1 VRDVVSFGPFRLYPT
16 ERLLEKDAVPIQ
28 IGGRALDILIVLA
41 ERAGEVVDKRDLV
54 ARVWA
59 HVHVDEGSLRF
70 HVATL
75 RKALGDGQGGAR
87 YVKNVPGRGYCL
99 VAPISR
105 SNASDPPPKTTAL
118 NRSQSLPA
126 TIPNMIGRDEVV
138 QKIMEE
144 LSSRRFVT
152 IVGPGGIGKTT
163 VAIAVGHRMLS
174 VFDGIVCFLDV
185 GSISDGH
192 LIPSVLASMLGLLV
206 QSDNPIPNL
215 LAFLNDKR
223 ILILLDGCEHV
234 IEPLALLAENIFQKA
249 PQTYILATS
258 RESMRADGESV
269 HRLFPL
275 DGPPQDVVHS
285 VTELAAYPAARMF
298 LERVDAGNA
307 DFVVSDDHAASIA
320 EICNKV
326 DGIPLAIEL
335 AASQVTAYGIQG
347 VASLLKDRF
356 GLLWKGR
363 RTALSRH
370 QTLSATL
377 DWSFDLLPEFE
388 KIIFRR
394 LSVFVGLFS
403 LEAARAIV
411 ADDQITEEQVV
422 AVLADLVAKSL
433 VTPVIDAAPLRYR
446 LLDMTRAYL
455 LTKPIET
462 DAAALIARRHA
473 FYFTQY
479 LDRAASSNTSVN
491 DSGAYAGSVRAA
503 LQWCFSSEGDRLAGI
518 ELTAAAAPYFLEM
531 SLMTECRFW
540 AEQAIAASSSEQIS
554 ASREVQLQYALGISL
569 LFTGGSADQVSTALN
584 KALALAE
591 SLNDM
596 HAQLRLMSALHIFKT
611 RGSDFVG
618 SLEVSERCMAVAKK
632 IGDPSSIMVAEWL
645 LGIANHLIGNQ
656 EEACRQCESAMTST
670 RAPEWGSLGRLG
682 YDRRIIALVVRARA
696 LWLAGRP
703 EQAAEVAKY
712 TIKEGEKL
720 NSAWSFCMSML
731 YSIPVFIWS
740 GDWMRAEENIE
751 RLIAHSANH
760 SLDVYHAAGL
770 GLKGELTIKVGVPA
784 AGVSLLREGLE
795 GAKGI
800 RFVARLL
807 MARLAEGLVMTGQL
821 DEAMATIEIPI
832 GELGGAP
839 ASFVYPELLRIKGE
853 VLRSLAR
860 SESAETCLI
869 QSLEWGRKQSSLSW
883 ELRTAISLAR
893 LWDKGKRRA
902 DAMKLLS
909 STYERFSE
917 GFETFDLKT
926 AHALLEQS

>member
-1 VRDVVSFGPFRLYPT
+1 VRDVVSFGPFRLFPT

-70 HVATL
+70 HIAAL

-105 SNASDPPPKTTAL
+105 PNASEPPPKTNAL
-118 NRSQSLPA
+118 NRSQSLP
-126 TIPNMIGRDEVV
+126 TPISNVIGRDEVV
-138 QKIMEE
+138 QKIIEE

-174 VFDGIVCFLDV
+174 VFDGIVYFLDV
-185 GSISDGH
+185 GSISEGH

-206 QSDNPIPNL
+206 QSDNPIPNI

-223 ILILLDGCEHV
+223 ILIILDCCEHV
-234 IEPLALLAENIFQKA
+234 IEHLALLAENIFQKA
-249 PQTYILATS
+249 PQTHILATS

-275 DGPPQDVVHS
+275 EGPPQDVVNS

-298 LERVDAGNA
+298 LERVNASNA
-307 DFVVSDDHAASIA
+307 DFVVGDDHAPSVA

-335 AASQVTAYGIQG
+335 AACQVTAYGIQG
-347 VASLLKDRF
+347 VASLLNDRF
-356 GLLWKGR
+356 GLLWQGR

-377 DWSFDLLPEFE
+377 DWSFELLPDFE
-388 KIIFRR
+388 KIIFRK
-394 LSVFVGLFS
+394 LSVFVRLFS

-433 VTPVIDAAPLRYR
+433 VTPVVDAAPLRYR

-455 LTKPIET
+455 LAKPIER
-462 DAAALIARRHA
+462 DAAALMARRHA
-473 FYFTQY
+473 VYFTQY
-479 LDRAASSNTSVN
+479 LDRAASNSSVN
-491 DSGAYAGSVRAA
+491 DGGAYVGDVRAA
-503 LQWCFSSEGDRLAGI
+503 LQWCFSLEGDRLAGI
-518 ELTAAAAPYFLEM
+518 ELAAAAAPYLLEM

-540 AEQAIAASSSEQIS
+540 TEQAIAASFTERIS
-554 ASREVQLQYALGISL
+554 ASREAQLQYALGISL
-569 LFTGGSADQVSTALN
+569 LFTGGSVDQVSTALN
-584 KALALAE
+584 KALAIAV
-591 SLNDM
+591 SLNDT

-611 RGSDFVG
+611 RGSDFIG

-632 IGDPSSIMVAEWL
+632 IGDQSSIMVAEWL

-656 EEACRQCESAMTST
+656 DEACRQCKSAMTST

-682 YDRRIIALVVRARA
+682 YDRRIIALVVYARA

-712 TIKEGEKL
+712 TVKEGEKL
-720 NSAWSFCMSML
+720 NSAWSFCMSMV
-731 YSIPVFIWS
+731 YGIPVFIWS
-740 GDWMRAEENIE
+740 GDWARAEENIE
-751 RLIAHSANH
+751 KLIAHSADH

-770 GLKGELTIKVGVPA
+770 GLKGELTIKLGVPAVGVP
-784 AGVSLLREGLE
+784 LLREALE

-807 MARLAEGLVMTGQL
+807 MGCLAEGLVMTGQL
-821 DEAMATIEIPI
+821 DEAMATIEVPL
-832 GELGGAP
+832 GELGNAP

-860 SESAETCLI
+860 PESAETCLK
-869 QSLEWGRKQSSLSW
+869 QALEWGRKQSSLSW

-909 STYERFSE
+909 STYERFTE
-917 GFETFDLKT
+917 GIETFDLKT
-926 AHALLEQS
+926 ARTLLEQS